1 MKRMAKLF
9 GVAFLSASILLPAP
23 CVHAS
28 AKTTAGDILKM
39 VAAQAIFAKLAP
51 LLGLGPKKTKEQKE
65 KEKKEKEQDKKD
77 KEMKKAEKEQAKEEK
92 AETAIENPNTH
103 IFKVKQWAEKGDV
116 QAQCILSYAYHTGQ
130 RVPKDPQLAIVWQ
143 NRAAQQNIPLVK
155 NFLPVEYGKK
165 VIPLERLFSISGRRS
180 HVGKYVKQDVKDA
193 VRWSTLGAEEKD
205 PMGIAYLGAAYYT
218 GRGLPQ
224 DYKKALA
231 YATATDKDPLSL
243 HVLIDAYQ
251 FGRGVDKDTEKSEW
265 YARYLKM
272 VVEKKQQKEKDK
284 VYKEYEKEIKAG
296 DLNGIIR

>member
-1 MKRMAKLF
+1 MKRIAKHLC
-9 GVAFLSASILLPAP
+9 VAFLSVSILLPMP
-23 CVHAS
+23 HACAG

-51 LLGLGPKKTKEQKE
+51 MLGLGPKKSKEQKE
-65 KEKKEKEQDKKD
+65 KEK
-77 KEMKKAEKEQAKEEK
+77 AKEEK
-92 AETAIENPNTH
+92 AETAAEDPNTH
-103 IFKVKQWAEKGDV
+103 IGMVKKWAEKGDV

-130 RVPKDPQLAIVWQ
+130 RVPRDPQLAIVWQ

-180 HVGKYVKQDVKDA
+180 HIGKYVKQDVKDA
-193 VRWSTLGAEEKD
+193 VRWSKLGAEEKD
-205 PMGIAYLGAAYYT
+205 SMGIAYLGAAHYT

-231 YATATDKDPLSL
+231 YARATDKDPLSL
-243 HVLIDAYQ
+243 YVLIDAYQ
-251 FGRGVDKDTEKSEW
+251 FGKGVEKDTEKSEW
-265 YARYLKM
+265 YARYLKL
-272 VVEKKQQKEKDK
+272 VVEKKQKKEKDK
-284 VYKEYEKEIKAG
+284 VYKKYEQEIKAG